1 MAEIVHHSDFV
12 CVEEGSPS
20 ALVRFLGCW
29 TIDNAQKIDDDICA
43 TLGVLGEGAVLDCTG
58 ITMLDTTGAVLIRRF
73 AAKIEEAGAAL
84 LTGVSAEH
92 KHLLE
97 VIHSCPPPALIE
109 PEQLPWY
116 LAPLDK
122 AGGGFW
128 KAVRSLTRLL
138 AFLGL
143 VLSRLFGTL
152 LAPGRLR
159 LVPLL
164 HQIEMVG
171 LNAMGIVGL
180 ISFLIGAVM
189 VNQGAI
195 QLSKFGADV
204 FVIDMLGIIHLRE
217 MGVLLT
223 AIIVAGRSGSA
234 FTAQIGSMKLHEEVD
249 AMRTIGMNP
258 IDVLVL
264 PRLMALMISL
274 PLLTFFADIVGITGG
289 VVMAWAYLDITPG
302 NFIVYF
308 RDVVSF
314 EHYMVGIIKAPFFAA
329 VISSC
334 GCYQGLRVEGS
345 AASLG
350 ERTTRSVV
358 QSIFLVIVLDALFA
372 LFFTAVDI

>member
-43 TLGVLGEGAVLDCTG
+43 TLGVLGKGAVLDCTG

-73 AAKIEEAGAAL
+73 AAKIEDAGAAL

-128 KAVRSLTRLL
+128 KAVRSLARLL

-234 FTAQIGSMKLHEEVD
+234 FTA
-249 AMRTIGMNP
+249 
-258 IDVLVL
+258 
-264 PRLMALMISL
+264 
-274 PLLTFFADIVGITGG
+274 
-289 VVMAWAYLDITPG
+289 
-302 NFIVYF
+302 
-308 RDVVSF
+308 
-314 EHYMVGIIKAPFFAA
+314 
-329 VISSC
+329 
-334 GCYQGLRVEGS
+334 
-345 AASLG
+345 
-350 ERTTRSVV
+350 
-358 QSIFLVIVLDALFA
+358 
-372 LFFTAVDI
+372 

>member
-128 KAVRSLTRLL
+128 KAVRSLARLL
-138 AFLGL
+138 AFL
-143 VLSRLFGTL
+143 
-152 LAPGRLR
+152 
-159 LVPLL
+159 
-164 HQIEMVG
+164 
-171 LNAMGIVGL
+171 
-180 ISFLIGAVM
+180 
-189 VNQGAI
+189 
-195 QLSKFGADV
+195 
-204 FVIDMLGIIHLRE
+204 
-217 MGVLLT
+217 
-223 AIIVAGRSGSA
+223 
-234 FTAQIGSMKLHEEVD
+234 
-249 AMRTIGMNP
+249 
-258 IDVLVL
+258 
-264 PRLMALMISL
+264 
-274 PLLTFFADIVGITGG
+274 
-289 VVMAWAYLDITPG
+289 
-302 NFIVYF
+302 
-308 RDVVSF
+308 
-314 EHYMVGIIKAPFFAA
+314 
-329 VISSC
+329 
-334 GCYQGLRVEGS
+334 
-345 AASLG
+345 
-350 ERTTRSVV
+350 
-358 QSIFLVIVLDALFA
+358 
-372 LFFTAVDI
+372 